1 MDGLCY
7 TESMYCCWI
16 TVENYKKHD
25 QIFKLVHLYKNHE
38 AQVKNILGG
47 ISKIAL
53 DETDILFGVRTDC
66 IIDHNGNND
75 ITKSIDTQNK
85 VKKFEKKVKNSLPKV
100 NATEFFVVQ
109 AVGEI
114 ISGRSVSKIK
124 IIFLSFRV
132 SISKNKNADHR
143 VKQTCAI
150 RSIKATYEI
159 DHISLLRDSTMSS
172 ALNFCYVF
180 YCNIKEKYHIRKII
194 NSKKINIYTWN
205 QYYYFDLPKM
215 RVSRARATK
224 N

>member
-1 MDGLCY
+1 M
-7 TESMYCCWI
+7 
-16 TVENYKKHD
+16 
-25 QIFKLVHLYKNHE
+25 HLYKNHE

-53 DETDILFGVRTDC
+53 DESDILFGARTDC
-66 IIDHNGNND
+66 IIDHNGDND

-85 VKKFEKKVKNSLPKV
+85 VKEFENKVKHSLPKV

-114 ISGRSVSKIK
+114 ILGQSVSKII

-132 SISKNKNADHR
+132 STSKNKNADHR
-143 VKQTCAI
+143 VKQTCTI

-159 DHISLLRDSTMSS
+159 YHTSLLRDSTMSS

-180 YCNIKEKYHIRKII
+180 YYNLKEKDYIRKII
-194 NSKKINIYTWN
+194 NSKKINIY
-205 QYYYFDLPKM
+205 
-215 RVSRARATK
+215 A
-224 N
+224 